1 MSTFDINRRNLT
13 TYKGSHVNKNAP
25 SANLHTHMES
35 IIISTSYHIVLFKK
49 YNLTFVTERIKS
61 TYPRCLFTFVN
72 FPANLHYLGSIT
84 RAYFNTPP
92 TREGASVYRPC
103 IKDCMVFWKQ
113 TYLFLHGYLGPSTKS
128 IASPHNLSMKA

>member
-13 TYKGSHVNKNAP
+13 TYKGSHVNNNAP

-35 IIISTSYHIVLFKK
+35 IINSTSYHIALFKK

-72 FPANLHYLGSIT
+72 FSANLHYLGGIT

-103 IKDCMVFWKQ
+103 SHSYILTIVKY
-113 TYLFLHGYLGPSTKS
+113 YLYSFSQLR
-128 IASPHNLSMKA
+128 